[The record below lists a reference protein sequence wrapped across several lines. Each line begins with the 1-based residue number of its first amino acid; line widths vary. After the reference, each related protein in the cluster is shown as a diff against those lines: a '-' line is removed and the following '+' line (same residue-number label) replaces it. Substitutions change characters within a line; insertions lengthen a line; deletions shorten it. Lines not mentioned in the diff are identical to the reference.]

1 MMGAS
6 AQGAAMTTITPE
18 QRQEIE
24 KAGDEPVR
32 IEDPETHQVY
42 IVLKEEV
49 YKRLQETMDQSD
61 LTLHE
66 FEEFIPNQ

>member
-6 AQGAAMTTITPE
+6 AQGAAMATITPE

-61 LTLHE
+61 LSLHE